1 MAIDKVTSASIADG
15 AVSAD
20 TLTSTAITGQTAET
34 TIADDDLILISDT
47 SASAALKK
55 MTKANFVSGVGGG
68 KILQVV
74 EAATTTAATTTST
87 TYVTTGLEV
96 SITPSATSSK
106 ILVFASFITGFVASD
121 RDARFQLY
129 RDSTSVGGGAAN
141 DRFVGIGGGQQN
153 ADNWFTYGL
162 QQFNIQKLDSPST
175 TSATTYKL
183 MFNINTASGTA
194 VFGRNKN
201 GDNVGNNVICAME
214 VGA

>member
-1 MAIDKVTSASIADG
+1 MAIIKPNNN
-15 AVSAD
+15 
-20 TLTSTAITGQTAET
+20 TLSAITSLPTG
-34 TIADDDLILISDT
+34 L
-47 SASAALKK
+47 
-55 MTKANFVSGVGGG
+55 GG
-68 KILQVV
+68 KLLQTV
-74 EAATTTAATTTST
+74 EAATTTAASTTST
-87 TYVTTGLEV
+87 SYVTTGLEV

-121 RDARFQLY
+121 TDARFQLF
-129 RDSTSVGGGAAN
+129 RGSTTIGGGAAN
-141 DRFVGIGGGQQN
+141 DRFVGVGGGSQS

-183 MFNINTASGTA
+183 MFNINTGSGTA

-214 VGA
+214 IAA